1 MARLNDTRSLVD
13 SSPRG
18 GQSHHISTEQI
29 DNGYLIRKS
38 VCTDTGE
45 YKSTTKF
52 SPKPPRV
59 ETRVVGERSAVGA
72 DGICGNESLGD
83 AANYAGRK

>member
-1 MARLNDTRSLVD
+1 MTRLSDTRSLAD
-13 SSPRG
+13 ASPRG

-38 VCTDTGE
+38 ICTDTGE

-59 ETRVVGERSAVGA
+59 ETRVVGSRDSG

-83 AANYAGRK
+83 AATYVGRK